1 MQMSI
6 AKLADTGLPFNR
18 KERFFTGT
26 VFPMLVCADNFAHFG
41 RLAEL
46 AGLERLT
53 VDATPTSANVQFFT
67 EYNFAESLVGPAKE
81 RFPGAPTGRET
92 PDVMIYVAGSRRA
105 LLAIEAKMYDRPSTA
120 EMKMQI
126 AAQAKQVSYLAAQL
140 GVEASQVAHVALL
153 PERLASEIGLLPV
166 RTITWEQIRD
176 TFADVAPPYFVEVL
190 RVALE
195 RYDQLV
201 APRMIVFGA
210 NAEQQQAGAALYEMH
225 QRGTLMTPWMGR
237 SGGLH
242 GPKMAKDL
250 AIGAWHT
257 KRYECSSKTV
267 RNPNWFTVADFVA
280 KVDAHELTRAGG
292 GSNAP

>member
-1 MQMSI
+1 MSI
-6 AKLADTGLPFNR
+6 AYLADTGLPFNR

-46 AGLERLT
+46 AGLEQLT
-53 VDATPTSANVQFFT
+53 VDATPGSANVQIFT
-67 EYNFAESLVGPAKE
+67 EYNFAESLVGSSKA

-92 PDVMIYVAGSRRA
+92 PDVMIYVAGPRRA
-105 LLAIEAKMYDRPSTA
+105 LLAIEAKMYDRPSAA
-120 EMKMQI
+120 ELKMQI
-126 AAQAKQVSYLAAQL
+126 AVQAKQVKYLAAQL
-140 GVEASQVAHVALL
+140 GVEVSQVAHVALL
-153 PERLASEIGLLPV
+153 PARLASELGLLPV

-201 APRMIVFGA
+201 APRMMGFGA
-210 NAEQQQAGAALYEMH
+210 NAEQKQTGLELYEMH

-237 SGGLH
+237 VGGLH

-250 AIGAWHT
+250 AVGAWRTQH
-257 KRYECSSKTV
+257 YECSSKAV
-267 RNPNWFTVADFVA
+267 GNPNWFTVAEFVT
-280 KVDAHELTRAGG
+280 KVVAHELKRAGG
-292 GSNAP
+292 GSGAP